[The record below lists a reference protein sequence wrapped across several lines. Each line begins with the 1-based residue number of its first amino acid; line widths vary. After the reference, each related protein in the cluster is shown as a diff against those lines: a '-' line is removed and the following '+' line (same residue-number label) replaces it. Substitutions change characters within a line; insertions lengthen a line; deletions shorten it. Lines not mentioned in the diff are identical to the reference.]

1 MDRKSWMYGR
11 RDTSAYLL
19 GVEEFINCA
28 KEHMR
33 RRGDETI
40 LCPCSDCENL
50 RRFRDVREV
59 RGHLIRRGFKER
71 YTRWVWHGE
80 CFEES
85 ANAESSKASNVSETS
100 LDRENDVREEI
111 GVENI
116 ENIDS
121 TNCTDYDQVDEM
133 MHDIPDDFVD
143 IPEFSEINLSK
154 DANVE
159 LFPGCTKFSKLSAV
173 FKLFSLKAK
182 NNWSDKSFTD
192 LLKLLGDML
201 PEDNELPDTTYQAK
215 KILCPLSLTIDRIPT
230 CPKDCVLY
238 RKEHVNLDKCP
249 KCGLSR
255 YKPGTDPSKKGK
267 KPAAKILYYLPV
279 EPRLRRLFANPR
291 DAELLQWA
299 GTCRKDDG
307 MLRHPADSSEWR
319 KIDMTFPDFGGE
331 PRNLRLGLC
340 TDGMNPYGNMSSR
353 HSTWPVFLCIY
364 NLPPWLCMKRKYLMM
379 PLLISGPK
387 QPGND
392 IDVFL
397 APLIEE
403 LEKLWKEGIR
413 VYDAYKKE
421 WCTIRVM
428 IFCTVNDFPAL
439 GNLSG
444 CRTKGYKA
452 CPVCG
457 EQTCSIRLKH
467 CKKIVYMGHRRFLRV
482 GHAYRGKK
490 KEFNGKSER
499 RKAPV
504 PLTGKEVYTK
514 VKHIRVQFGKDVVAH
529 DNPDDLW
536 KKRSI
541 FWDLPYWPHM
551 DVRHCLDLMHIVKNV
566 AESIVGLLLNTA
578 GKTKDGIN
586 VRKDMV
592 EMGIRPELAPQEKG
606 ERTFLPAA
614 CYTLSRKEKISF
626 LECLQSIRVPSG
638 YASNISRRVSMKD
651 MKLIGMKSHDY
662 HVLLTQLLPVA
673 IRGILPPH
681 VRKSITRFCS
691 FFNKVNSKV
700 IDPEGLDFLQ
710 SDVVTT
716 LCELEMYLPPSFF
729 DIMVHLTVHLVRE
742 IKLCG
747 PPFLRQMYPFERAM
761 GQLKGLVRSR
771 SRPEG
776 SMVEGYDAEEIIGFY
791 TDYVA
796 DIDPIGLPKP
806 RHEGRLQGVG
816 TIGYKLVRPDHDLIR
831 TAHLKILQ
839 HLADVS
845 PYVVRHLTEL
855 REKNPSRSESWVTN
869 EHNRTFIRWFEDSV
883 HSRPSDEDVSETIRW
898 LAFGPGSTV
907 HTYQGFDM
915 NGFTWYTRTQDSKST
930 VQNSGVTLVALAA
943 SGDMPQPFY
952 GWIEEIWEVD
962 YVKFK
967 IPLFYCKWID
977 NGRGVQRD
985 EDGFVT
991 VDFSRLGYHDDP
1003 FILAKQAKQVFYVV
1017 DPADK
1022 KRHVVLAGKRHIVGI
1037 GDVVDEDDY
1046 DKFDETGP
1054 FCNGTAIQP
1063 VDDAPETIYIRTD
1076 HDEGTWLKRRK
1087 KKKSKGSK
1095 KRKKTA

>member
-1 MDRKSWMYGR
+1 MLQMDRASWMYGR

-19 GVEEFINCA
+19 GVEEFIICA
-28 KEHMR
+28 KEYMR
-33 RRGDETI
+33 RTGDVAI
-40 LCPCSDCENL
+40 LCPCVDCQNSKKSGDL
-50 RRFRDVREV
+50 AEV
-59 RGHLIRRGFKER
+59 RDHLVRRGFKER

-80 CFEES
+80 RLEES
-85 ANAESSKASNVSETS
+85 GGAAVDSRDS
-100 LDRENDVREEI
+100 DVGEGI
-111 GVENI
+111 GAENI
-116 ENIDS
+116 ENVDS
-121 TNCTDYDQVDEM
+121 THCTEYDVVDEM
-133 MHDIPDDFVD
+133 MQDIPDDFVD
-143 IPEFSEINLSK
+143 IPEICEINNILSK
-154 DANVE
+154 DANTE
-159 LFPGCTKFSKLSAV
+159 LFPGCTKYSKLTAV

-192 LLKLLGDML
+192 LLRLLGDMF
-201 PEDNELPDTTYQAK
+201 PENNELPDTTYKAK
-215 KILCPLSLTIDRIPT
+215 KILCPMSLEIDRIPT

-238 RKEHVNLDKCP
+238 RKEYENLDRCP

-255 YKPGTDPSKKGK
+255 YRQGTNPSNKGK
-267 KPAAKILYYLPV
+267 KPAAKIMYYLPV

-291 DAELLQWA
+291 DAELLQWHA
-299 GTCRKDDG
+299 TGRIDDG

-319 KIDMTFPDFGGE
+319 KIDIKFPDFGDE
-331 PRNLRLGLC
+331 PRNIRLGLC
-340 TDGMNPYGNMSSR
+340 TDGMNPYGSMSSR

-364 NLPPWLCMKRKYLMM
+364 NLPPWLCMKKKYLMM

-403 LEKLWKEGIR
+403 LQRLWKDGIR
-413 VYDAYKKE
+413 VWDAHKKE
-421 WCTIRVM
+421 WVTIKVM
-428 IFCTVNDFPAL
+428 VFCTVNDFPAL

-457 EQTCSIRLKH
+457 EKTCSIRLKH

-482 GHAYRGKK
+482 GHAYRRKK
-490 KEFNGKSER
+490 RAFNGKLEKR
-499 RKAPV
+499 EAPV
-504 PLTGKEVYTK
+504 PLTGRQVWAK
-514 VKHIRVQFGKDVVAH
+514 VRNIENQFGKGVVVAK

-541 FWDLPYWPHM
+541 FWDLPYWQHL

-566 AESIVGLLLNTA
+566 GESMVGLFLNTA

-592 EMGIRPELAPQEKG
+592 KMGIRPELAPQEDG
-606 ERTFLPAA
+606 ARVFLPPA

-638 YASNISRRVSMKD
+638 YASNISRRVSIKE
-651 MKLIGMKSHDY
+651 MKLVGMKSHDY

-681 VRKSITRFCS
+681 VRKAVTRFCS

-710 SDVVTT
+710 TDVVTI

-747 PPFLRQMYPFERAM
+747 PPFLRHMYPFERAM
-761 GQLKGLVRSR
+761 GMLKGMVRSR

-776 SMVEGYDAEEIIGFY
+776 SIIEGHDAEEIIGFY

-796 DIDPIGLPKP
+796 DAEPIGLPNR

-816 TIGYKLVRPDHDLIR
+816 TIGYKLVSPDYDEMQ

-839 HLADVS
+839 HIADVN
-845 PYVVRHLTEL
+845 PYVVRHLTEI
-855 REKNPSRSESWVTN
+855 RARNPLRSEGWVTK
-869 EHNRTFIRWFEDSV
+869 EHNRTFIRWFVDTVQSIPHGEN
-883 HSRPSDEDVSETIRW
+883 VSETVRW
-898 LAFGPGSTV
+898 LAFGPGTTV

-930 VQNSGVTLVALAA
+930 VQNSGVFLVALAA
-943 SGDMPQPFY
+943 SGDMPQTFY
-952 GWIEEIWEVD
+952 GWIEEIWELD
-962 YVKFK
+962 YVKFR
-967 IPLFYCKWID
+967 IPLFKCKWID

-991 VDFSRLGYHDDP
+991 VDFDRLGYRDDP
-1003 FILAKQAKQVFYVV
+1003 FILAKQAKQVFYIA

-1037 GDVVDEDDY
+1037 GDVADEDDY
-1046 DKFDETGP
+1046 DKFDEADPFSKGTDGP
-1054 FCNGTAIQP
+1054 PGDDVPGTSYA
-1063 VDDAPETIYIRTD
+1063 RTD
-1076 HDEGTWLKRRK
+1076 HEEGTWLKRRK

-1095 KRKKTA
+1095 GSKKRKKTA